1 MQTRFTATQLQDPAI
16 ARADAILKR
25 CIHCGLCTATC
36 PTYVILGDERDSP
49 RGRIYL
55 MKEMFERNE
64 VTPAAAYHID
74 RCLSCLSCVTAC
86 PSGVD
91 YMHLVDLAR
100 VRIEARGQ
108 RSLSH
113 SAMQWLLSK
122 VLPNRQR
129 FRYALLLGRFAKPMR
144 GLFEKLGWTMPAAA
158 LELVPPRLPKL
169 RQHRAAL
176 VDDARPVRRV
186 ALMLGCVQEVLQP
199 SINRAAIRLL
209 KRHGVEVVLARD
221 EGCCGALVHHMG
233 REKEALFAAR
243 HNVDAWTLAIRE
255 RPFDAII
262 ITASGCGTMVKDYG
276 DLLARDRGYAGR
288 AGAISSLARDIAE
301 FMTEI
306 RLDTPVMWTSLR
318 VAYHSAC
325 SLQHGQRIDAAP
337 RQLLKQ
343 AGFTVVDIPEGDI
356 CCGSAGT
363 YNIMQPE
370 LAGELRDR
378 KLRNIASVKPDL
390 VATGNIGCI
399 AQLAQKSAVPVVHT
413 VELLDWATGGP
424 CPEALQK
431 LRGKVHHIKGLMAAE
446 MA

>member
-1 MQTRFTATQLQDPAI
+1 
-16 ARADAILKR
+16 
-25 CIHCGLCTATC
+25 
-36 PTYVILGDERDSP
+36 
-49 RGRIYL
+49 
-55 MKEMFERNE
+55 
-64 VTPAAAYHID
+64 
-74 RCLSCLSCVTAC
+74 
-86 PSGVD
+86 
-91 YMHLVDLAR
+91 
-100 VRIEARGQ
+100 
-108 RSLSH
+108 
-113 SAMQWLLSK
+113 
-122 VLPNRQR
+122 
-129 FRYALLLGRFAKPMR
+129 
-144 GLFEKLGWTMPAAA
+144 
-158 LELVPPRLPKL
+158 
-169 RQHRAAL
+169 
-176 VDDARPVRRV
+176 
-186 ALMLGCVQEVLQP
+186 
-199 SINRAAIRLL
+199 
-209 KRHGVEVVLARD
+209 
-221 EGCCGALVHHMG
+221 MG

-255 RPFDAII
+255 RPLDAII
-262 ITASGCGTMVKDYG
+262 VTASGCGTMVKDYG

-288 AGAISSLARDIAE
+288 AGEISSLARDIAE

-306 RLDTPVMWTSLR
+306 GLDTPVMWTSLR

-325 SLQHGQRIDAAP
+325 SLQHGQRVDAAP

-424 CPEALQK
+424 CPEALHK
-431 LRGKVHHIKGLMAAE
+431 LRGKAHHIKGLMAAE

>member
-36 PTYVILGDERDSP
+36 PTYVIRGDERDSP

-122 VLPNRQR
+122 VLPYPRR

-176 VDDARPVRRV
+176 VDDTRPWR
-186 ALMLGCVQEVLQP
+186 
-199 SINRAAIRLL
+199 
-209 KRHGVEVVLARD
+209 
-221 EGCCGALVHHMG
+221 
-233 REKEALFAAR
+233 
-243 HNVDAWTLAIRE
+243 
-255 RPFDAII
+255 
-262 ITASGCGTMVKDYG
+262 
-276 DLLARDRGYAGR
+276 
-288 AGAISSLARDIAE
+288 
-301 FMTEI
+301 
-306 RLDTPVMWTSLR
+306 
-318 VAYHSAC
+318 
-325 SLQHGQRIDAAP
+325 
-337 RQLLKQ
+337 
-343 AGFTVVDIPEGDI
+343 
-356 CCGSAGT
+356 
-363 YNIMQPE
+363 
-370 LAGELRDR
+370 
-378 KLRNIASVKPDL
+378 
-390 VATGNIGCI
+390 
-399 AQLAQKSAVPVVHT
+399 
-413 VELLDWATGGP
+413 
-424 CPEALQK
+424 
-431 LRGKVHHIKGLMAAE
+431 
-446 MA
+446 